1 MEIRDLFS
9 DLKRY
14 QIRLTLSFVFI
25 LLCFL
30 VIFIKLFL
38 LQIVEYEK
46 YKSRAQ
52 QNRIVVHP
60 LIPDRGKILDRN
72 GKLIADNDIYYTLEV
87 VPKIYLILMIRIL
100 DFKLISI

>member
-9 DLKRY
+9 ELKRY

-30 VIFIKLFL
+30 VIFIKLFF

-46 YKSRAQ
+46 YKKIDHELLKKNGIKVIFDGR
-52 QNRIVVHP
+52 NLLKEKDKKIDGIDYIGIGVVKN
-60 LIPDRGKILDRN
+60 LSD
-72 GKLIADNDIYYTLEV
+72 
-87 VPKIYLILMIRIL
+87 
-100 DFKLISI
+100 